1 VYEASLSVSKPDTP
15 AERARRLLL
24 GQPISLRL
32 AARERLNKVRA
43 LATLSSDALSSVAYG
58 TEAALAVLVAAGA
71 AALTANLGIGLVT
84 AAVMLI
90 VGYSYHQTIPAY
102 PSGGGSYLVARDN
115 LGIVAGLIAAAAL
128 LVDYVLTVSVSVSS
142 GIDAIA
148 SAFPA
153 LTPGKLGIELG
164 AIALI
169 TLINLRGL
177 RSSGTVFAFPTYFF
191 LISFGLT
198 LVVGV
203 AHAIT
208 AGGLTAAV
216 PPPSPPVP
224 LTPTVALTPLLI
236 LTAFAS
242 GCSAM
247 TGVEAISNG
256 VPAFAGNTPALQAR
270 NAARTLVIM
279 IALLVTFFVGTTYLA
294 WRVGAVAYSSGDP
307 TVTSQI
313 ARFAFASGTTSGATG
328 TLSGVGGWLFYA
340 VQTATLLILVFAAN
354 TSFADFPRL
363 SAILARDNF
372 LPVLFAYRGERLAF
386 SVGIGVLGIVSA
398 VVLAIFHGNVV
409 ALINLYALGVFTAFT
424 LSQSGMVVHWLRRRT
439 TPGWQRRLFANGL
452 GAVATAIV
460 TLVIAFTKFDRGAWV
475 VVILIPLMVV
485 GFLGIRAYYRRPRIL
500 QVGAQGRVG
509 EMVHGLSTADVVFVP
524 VLSHQRIVHP
534 HAQPNATPS
543 GQGGLQGAGRA
554 AARPASAASAASPP
568 EPSNDWQATWPAV
581 LTQELAVA
589 ARIAPERCVVR
600 IVEDRSE
607 ADDFRVAWD
616 AYARSQGPTLP
627 PHLRAEVLVTPYRT
641 VVLPLAHFLDWQA
654 THEYA
659 GKRVAVLLPREEHPA
674 WWEWPLQ
681 RGVAARLR
689 RHLQHSHSA
698 VQVIDLPYTLRA
710 HE

>member
-1 VYEASLSVSKPDTP
+1 
-15 AERARRLLL
+15 
-24 GQPISLRL
+24 L

-115 LGIVAGLIAAAAL
+115 LGVVPGLVAAAAL

-148 SAFPA
+148 SAFPV

-177 RSSGTVFAFPTYFF
+177 RASGTVFAFPTYFF
-191 LISFGLT
+191 LITFGLT

-203 AHAIT
+203 AHAVT

-216 PPPSPPVP
+216 HPPTPPVP
-224 LTPTVALTPLLI
+224 LTPTVVLTPLLI

-256 VPAFAGNTPALQAR
+256 VPAFAGDTPAHQAR

-279 IALLVTFFVGTTYLA
+279 IALLVTFFLGTTYLA
-294 WRVGAVAYSSGDP
+294 WRVGAVSYPSGDP

-313 ARFAFASGTTSGATG
+313 ARFAFSSGVTSGATG

-363 SAILARDNF
+363 SALLARDSF

-475 VVILIPLMVV
+475 VVILVPIMVV
-485 GFLGIRAYYRRPRIL
+485 GFLGIRAYYRRPRQL
-500 QVGAQGRVG
+500 QVGAQARAR
-509 EMVHGLSTADVVFVP
+509 EMAPGLPAADVVFMP
-524 VLSHQRIVHP
+524 ILSHERIVP
-534 HAQPNATPS
+534 PQPQPQATPS
-543 GQGGLQGAGRA
+543 QQGSEQSSVRPATV
-554 AARPASAASAASPP
+554 PASATSPS
-568 EPSNDWQATWPAV
+568 EPSNEWQAAWPVV
-581 LTQELAVA
+581 LKQELAAA
-589 ARIAPERCVVR
+589 ARIAPEVCIVR
-600 IVEDRSE
+600 IVEDRPE
-607 ADDFRVAWD
+607 ADDFRAAWD

-627 PHLRAEVLVTPYRT
+627 RHLRAEVLVSPYRT
-641 VVLPLAHFLDWQA
+641 VVLPLAHFLEWQA
-654 THEYA
+654 AHDYA

-689 RHLQHSHSA
+689 HHLQHDRSA
-698 VQVIDLPYTLRA
+698 VQVIDLPYTLRE